1 MNIKRTVSLT
11 LVIALCFLTLVGC
24 GNDNQNT
31 ESTPSNETAQTVYF
45 HGIDESIPADFLDDY
60 VTRHTADEIVTY
72 KELNG
77 ENLELC
83 YYFPKNYDKTEKHP
97 LFMVIHGGG
106 WASRSIMKDQE
117 RWSGD
122 YLGYL
127 ARYYADKGFVSV
139 VTTYG
144 ILKKE
149 GQDEEKQLIDLY
161 ADCQDAMNYV
171 ADHASEYGVDTS
183 NVTLLGESAGGHLAA
198 AMATNSFYENRLPIR
213 TAILINP
220 ITTLYNT
227 KWGNGTPETSTRPLL
242 KGKSKEE
249 MNKLLSPLYNI
260 TESTPN
266 TLIIH
271 GSDDIIVD
279 IEDAKKFN
287 DKMAEIGNK
296 SELHII
302 EGANHAFLLR
312 EYYKDVNHTNLGVKI
327 IDEYFD
333 KNGIIK

>member
-1 MNIKRTVSLT
+1 MNIKKIITFFLVLT
-11 LVIALCFLTLVGC
+11 LSVLTFTAC
-24 GNDNQNT
+24 TKNNDNSSAPKD
-31 ESTPSNETAQTVYF
+31 EPAQTVFF
-45 HGIDESIPADFLDDY
+45 HNVDKSIPADFLDDF
-60 VTRHTADEIVTY
+60 VARHTADKIVTY

-83 YYFPKNYDKTEKHP
+83 YYFPDNYDKTAKHP
-97 LFMVIHGGG
+97 VFMVIHGGG
-106 WASRSIMKDQE
+106 WSSRSIMKDQN

-171 ADHASEYGVDTS
+171 ADHAEEYGLDLE
-183 NVTLLGESAGGHLAA
+183 NVSLLGESAGGHLAA

-260 TESTPN
+260 TENTPN

-279 IEDAKKFN
+279 LEDAKKFN
-287 DKMAEIGNK
+287 NKMIEMGNK

-327 IDEYFD
+327 IDEYFE
-333 KNGIIK
+333 KNGITK

>member
-1 MNIKRTVSLT
+1 MNFKKALALI
-11 LVIALCFLTLVGC
+11 IAINLCILSLVGC
-24 GNDNQNT
+24 KDNKNSEGT
-31 ESTPSNETAQTVYF
+31 SSNETKQTVYL
-45 HGIDESIPADFLDDY
+45 HSVDNGIPADFLDDY
-60 VTRHTADEIVTY
+60 VARHTADEIVTY

-83 YYFPKNYDKTEKHP
+83 YYFPKNYEKGEKYP

-106 WASRSIMKDQE
+106 WSSRSIMKDQE

-127 ARYYADKGFVSV
+127 ARYYADKGFISV

-161 ADCQDAMNYV
+161 SDCQDAMNNV
-171 ADHASEYGVDTS
+171 ADHAEDYGVDTT
-183 NVTLLGESAGGHLAA
+183 NVTLLGESAGGHLVA

-227 KWGNGTPETSTRPLL
+227 KWGDGTPETSTRPLL

-260 TESTPN
+260 TENTPN

-271 GSDDIIVD
+271 GSEDIIVD

-287 DKMAEIGNK
+287 DKMAEMGNE

-312 EYYKDVNHTNLGVKI
+312 EYYKIVDHTNLGVKI
-327 IDEYFD
+327 IDDYFE
-333 KNGIIK
+333 KNGIIKN